1 MWGFTICTPLQILL
15 VYQIRGNDMGGECYT
30 YERGNIHTRLQWEC
44 VTENHLEELGVDGII
59 VLKLILK
66 K

>member
-1 MWGFTICTPLQILL
+1 MWGFTICTPLQMLL
-15 VYQIRGNDMGGECYT
+15 VCQIRGNDRPGECDT
-30 YERGNIHTRLQWEC
+30 YERGKMHTRLQWGY

-59 VLKLILK
+59 VLKLIFK